1 MNTSEELIK
10 TKKKIARL
18 QSKLALQSKHER
30 KADTRHKIEL
40 GGLVI
45 KAGLGDTSKAIV
57 LGALL
62 AAMEQMQR
70 EPETK
75 KLFQLK
81 GEAEFMGWHRE

>member
-1 MNTSEELIK
+1 MNTAEELLK
-10 TKKKIARL
+10 TKQKIARL

-45 KAGLGDTSKAIV
+45 KAGLGDAPKAIV

-62 AAMEQMQR
+62 SAMEQMQR
-70 EPETK
+70 EPEAQN
-75 KLFQLK
+75 LFKLK
-81 GEAEFMGWHRE
+81 GEAAFMGFSD